1 MLEQPI
7 NIWKYIFVDTAHWQ
21 FLLACHPKKAHQ
33 GSVNILYACLLI
45 EKPYIFIYINI
56 HYIFW
61 FLAVCVGH
69 LFRNNCDYMLDLV
82 GGV

>member
-1 MLEQPI
+1 MVHPFPWDMLEQPI

-45 EKPYIFIYINI
+45 EKPYIFIYIY
-56 HYIFW
+56 YI
-61 FLAVCVGH
+61 
-69 LFRNNCDYMLDLV
+69 LV
-82 GGV
+82 FGRMCWTPVPQ